1 MNLCYTLTA
10 PRVQN
15 FRRKGEREMITE
27 KSCGAVVFTRTN
39 GVINYVIIQSK
50 EGICGFPKGHTE
62 AGETE
67 EETALREIFEE
78 TGLRVKLLQGFRTE
92 NMHTFEKNGETRMKY
107 VVYFLA
113 EYSDQTPI
121 AQECELNAVYLTD
134 YETAL
139 NSFQFES
146 SKRILTEAHSFLKN
160 R

>member
-1 MNLCYTLTA
+1 
-10 PRVQN
+10 
-15 FRRKGEREMITE
+15 MITE

-50 EGICGFPKGHTE
+50 EGIYGFPKGHTE
-62 AGETE
+62 ADETE
-67 EETALREIFEE
+67 KETALREIFEE
-78 TGLRVKLLQGFRTE
+78 TGLRVELLQGFRTE
-92 NMHTFEKNGETRMKY
+92 NMHTFEKNGETRMKH

-113 EYSDQTPI
+113 EYSEQTPT
-121 AQECELNAVYLTD
+121 AQESELNAVYLTD
-134 YETAL
+134 YEAAL